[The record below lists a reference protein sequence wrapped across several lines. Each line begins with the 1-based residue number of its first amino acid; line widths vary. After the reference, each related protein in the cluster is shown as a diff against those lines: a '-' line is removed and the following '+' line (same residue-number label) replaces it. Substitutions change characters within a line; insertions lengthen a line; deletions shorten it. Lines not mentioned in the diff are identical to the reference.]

1 MSWCKFDDRADG
13 EKMALAAAEVGDSAV
28 AFWFRAVLHCSR
40 NRTDGFVDARLVS
53 RLTHHK
59 RPLDVVDALVRA
71 KVRPDGAG
79 LLTPCDG
86 GWMVHDYLAFNRS
99 REQAEAED
107 ARKEAE
113 RRAGRARAQAARDA
127 KRAVYDQTARAAN
140 VRSDHRPHESVPYEI
155 VPRASTRASPV
166 PSRPVPSRAA
176 EGACAPT
183 AAAPLP
189 DLAGE
194 ILSVATRLGLPVDA
208 EFANALALIAERGGR
223 SHLAAKAL
231 EEAAGAVAARAPLTV
246 QASRD
251 LIQRFVRRVRPEEA
265 PLGQG
270 GGGGSGTWRGGRH
283 GAPGAEEPY
292 NPFGPPTDEELR
304 GAGVIP

>member
-1 MSWCKFDDRADG
+1 MSWFRVDDTLCGHQKAQRAG
-13 EKMALAAAEVGDSAV
+13 KALALWVMCGSHVSSAAGSGDGSLDMFEIESIALSMRLPEKEWRAYVTRLLEVGLWDRVHGSDRVRFHDWHDYASSDG
-28 AFWFRAVLHCSR
+28 ALASRRAKDAERARKSR
-40 NRTDGFVDARLVS
+40 EKRATSRDASQVTSRDESDASRDGGARVTRALARVS
-53 RLTHHK
+53 R
-59 RPLDVVDALVRA
+59 D
-71 KVRPDGAG
+71 
-79 LLTPCDG
+79 
-86 GWMVHDYLAFNRS
+86 
-99 REQAEAED
+99 
-107 ARKEAE
+107 
-113 RRAGRARAQAARDA
+113 
-127 KRAVYDQTARAAN
+127 
-140 VRSDHRPHESVPYEI
+140 
-155 VPRASTRASPV
+155 PV

-208 EFANALALIAERGGR
+208 EFADALALIAERGGR
-223 SHLAAKAL
+223 SHLVAKAL
-231 EEAAGAVAARAPLTV
+231 DEAAGAVAARAPLTV

-251 LIQRFVRRVRPEEA
+251 LIQRFVRRVRPDEA

-270 GGGGSGTWRGGRH
+270 GSGGSGTWRGGRH

-304 GAGVIP
+304 AAGVIP